1 MTSNFGNRDMG
12 LLNIDKL
19 ARAELQKEPFEY
31 VIIPGFL
38 SPENLKRVVGDY
50 PDLKGG
56 SYPLEEVSMTRALEE
71 LVTELDGPEFERIV
85 AEKFRVD
92 LAGKPKMYSLRGY
105 CRASDGKI
113 HTDSKDKIITVLLY
127 LNDTW
132 KGRDGGRLRLLKNGT
147 DLDAFVAEVPPDN
160 GTLLVFRRSESSWH
174 GHESF
179 EGVRRSIQMN
189 WMVSEGKRGFHKI
202 RHQISA
208 RLKKLVAA

>member
-1 MTSNFGNRDMG
+1 LDRQDDVMG
-12 LLNIDKL
+12 LLNLDKL
-19 ARAELQKEPFEY
+19 AEASIKTEPFEY
-31 VIIPGFL
+31 VIVPGFL
-38 SPENLKRVVGDY
+38 SPENLSRVVGDY

-56 SYPLEEVSMTRALEE
+56 SYPLEVVAMTRALEE
-71 LVTELDGPEFERIV
+71 LIRELDGPEFERIV
-85 AEKFRVD
+85 ADKFSVE

-127 LNDTW
+127 LNDNW
-132 KGRDGGRLRLLKNGT
+132 RGRDGGKLRLLKSGT
-147 DLDAFVAEVPPDN
+147 DLNAFVAEVPPDN
-160 GTLLVFRRSESSWH
+160 GTLLIFKRSERSWH

-189 WMVSEGKRGFHKI
+189 WMVSEGRRGFHKI

>member
-1 MTSNFGNRDMG
+1 MG
-12 LLNIDKL
+12 LLNLDKL
-19 ARAELQKEPFEY
+19 AKAELQTEPFEY
-31 VIIPGFL
+31 VIVSGFL

-56 SYPLEEVSMTRALEE
+56 SYPLEEVAMTRALEE
-71 LVTELDGPEFERIV
+71 LVGELDAPEFERIV
-85 AEKFRVD
+85 AQKFRVD

-132 KGRDGGRLRLLKNGT
+132 KGKEGGKLRLLKNGT
-147 DLDAFVAEVPPDN
+147 DLKDFVAEVPPDN
-160 GTLLVFRRSESSWH
+160 GTLLVFRRSENSWH
-174 GHESF
+174 GHEAF

-189 WMVSEGKRGFHKI
+189 WMVSEGKRGFHKF

-208 RLKKLVAA
+208 KLKKLVAA